1 MRSILIVEDEPL
13 VRLFLEEILHGM
25 GFEVFSAETALAGVS
40 LVAEKAALST
50 GLITDIELGD
60 RTSGWELARYA
71 RSLNPELHI
80 IYISGRCADG
90 WASEGV
96 PRSEFIQKPFSAS
109 LVLRV
114 LSSLLNDDSENVA

>member
-1 MRSILIVEDEPL
+1 MQSILIVEDEPL
-13 VRLFLEEILHGM
+13 VRLFLEDILHGK
-25 GFEVFSAETALAGVS
+25 GFEVFSAETAQAGVS
-40 LVAEKAALST
+40 LVAEKAASLT

-80 IYISGRCADG
+80 IYMSGRCADG

-96 PRSEFIQKPFSAS
+96 PQSEFIQKPFSAP

-114 LSSLLNDDSENVA
+114 LSSLVNDDSENVA